1 MTGFSGGRKLKL
13 TDEDRARRK
22 RYLSATLITCV
33 VLSVIG
39 GSLHVV
45 QLGANRMVDMRKA
58 ATYDLKE
65 EKARIRAAGED
76 IAIHAEHEADKHRVT
91 GYDVAEAESLL
102 TKDEWAEVESMVHI
116 PAGPFIMGTSYERAD
131 PQDRPQHTVNLP
143 AYWMD
148 KYLVTNAQ
156 YARFV
161 AATSRRPPSSWK
173 DGKIPKGEEMRPI
186 TMVTWYDAMAYAKWA
201 GKRLP
206 TEAEWEKAAR
216 GTDGRRWPWGNKMEP
231 VRLNTYYNV
240 GSATN
245 VNAYPNGASP
255 YGLMDMAGNVEE
267 WTADD
272 FAPYPGADA
281 PADLFKGKIA
291 VASSEK
297 DKEMKVVDM
306 VPSSIKGRYKVLRGG
321 SWKGDPFSTAVYHR
335 VPAWANYASDFYGFR
350 CAGDAPGQVNGQ
362 GK

>member
-1 MTGFSGGRKLKL
+1 MTKFTARKLAL
-13 TDEDRARRK
+13 SDEEKARRK

-33 VLSVIG
+33 VLGLIG

-45 QLGANRMVDMRKA
+45 QLGANRMADMRKA
-58 ATYDLKE
+58 ASYDLKE
-65 EKARIRAAGED
+65 EHARIRAAGED
-76 IAIHAEHEADKHRVT
+76 IALHAAHEANKNRAA
-91 GYDVAEAESLL
+91 GYSAAEVDGLL
-102 TKDEWAEVESMVHI
+102 TKDEWAELDSMVQI
-116 PAGPFIMGTSYERAD
+116 SSGPFIMGTDYERAD
-131 PQDRPQHTVNLP
+131 AQDRPQHSVKLP
-143 AYWMD
+143 TYWID

-161 AATSRRPPSSWK
+161 AAASHRPPLHWK
-173 DGKIPKGEEMRPI
+173 DGKVPQGELMRPV

-206 TEAEWEKAAR
+206 SEEEWEKAAR

-231 VRLNTYYNV
+231 ERLNTYYNI

-255 YGLMDMAGNVEE
+255 YGAMDMAGNVDE

-272 FAPYPGADA
+272 FAPYPGSNA
-281 PADLFKGKIA
+281 PVDLYQGKIP
-291 VASSEK
+291 VATSEK

-306 VPSSIKGRYKVLRGG
+306 VPTSIKGKYKVLRGG
-321 SWKGDPFSTAVYHR
+321 SWKGDPFSTATYHR
-335 VPAWANYASDFYGFR
+335 KPDWANYASDFYGFR
-350 CAGDAPGQVNGQ
+350 CAGDVPGQAK

>member
-1 MTGFSGGRKLKL
+1 MTPDVKGKRIEL
-13 TDEDRARRK
+13 TEEERARRK

-33 VLSVIG
+33 VLALIG

-45 QLGANRMVDMRKA
+45 QLGANRMADMRKA

-76 IAIHAEHEADKHRVT
+76 IVIHASHEANLRNGA
-91 GYDVAEAESLL
+91 GYGLSDVETLL
-102 TKDEWAEVESMVHI
+102 TKDEWAELNSMIQI
-116 PAGPFIMGTSYERAD
+116 PAGPFIMGTNYDRAD
-131 PQDRPQHTVNLP
+131 PQDRPQHTVKLP

-156 YARFV
+156 YAKFV
-161 AATSRRPPSSWK
+161 AATSHRPPLNWK
-173 DGKIPKGEEMRPI
+173 NGVIPNGEKMRPV
-186 TMVTWYDAMAYAKWA
+186 TMITWYDASAYAKWA

-231 VRLNTYYNV
+231 ERVNTYYNM

-245 VNAYPNGASP
+245 VNAFPNGISP
-255 YGLMDMAGNVEE
+255 YGALDMAGNVDE

-272 FAPYPGADA
+272 FAPYPGGDA
-281 PADLFKGKIA
+281 PVDLFQGKIP
-291 VASSEK
+291 VVTSEK

-306 VPSSIKGRYKVLRGG
+306 VPTTLKGKYKVLRGG
-321 SWKGDPFSTAVYHR
+321 SWKGDPFSTATYHR
-335 VPAWANYASDFYGFR
+335 KPDWANYASDFYGFR
-350 CAGDAPGQVNGQ
+350 CASDAPAQTK

>member
-1 MTGFSGGRKLKL
+1 MTNIVKNKRLDL
-13 TDEDRARRK
+13 TPEDRARRRK
-22 RYLSATLITCV
+22 YLSATLITCV
-33 VLSVIG
+33 VLAVIG

-45 QLGANRMVDMRKA
+45 QLGANRMADMRKA

-65 EKARIRAAGED
+65 EHARIRAAGED
-76 IAIHAEHEADKHRVT
+76 IVIHAAHEANKNQAA
-91 GYDVAEAESLL
+91 GYNATEIETLL
-102 TKDEWAEVESMVHI
+102 TKDEWAELDSMVQI
-116 PAGPFIMGTSYERAD
+116 PAGPFMMGTNYDRAD
-131 PQDRPQHTVNLP
+131 PQDRPQHTVKLP

-156 YARFV
+156 YAKFV
-161 AATSRRPPSSWK
+161 AATSHRAPLNWK
-173 DGKIPKGEEMRPI
+173 DGTIPKGEKMRPV

-231 VRLNTYYNV
+231 ERVNTYYNM

-245 VNAYPNGASP
+245 VNAFPNGASP
-255 YGLMDMAGNVEE
+255 YGAFDMAGNVDE

-272 FAPYPGADA
+272 FAPYPGGDA
-281 PADLFKGKIA
+281 PVDLFQGKIP
-291 VASSEK
+291 VVTSEK
-297 DKEMKVVDM
+297 DKDMKVADM
-306 VPSSIKGRYKVLRGG
+306 VPTTVKGKYKVLRGG
-321 SWKGDPFSTAVYHR
+321 SWKGDPFSTATYHR
-335 VPAWANYASDFYGFR
+335 KPDWANYASDFYGFR
-350 CAGDAPGQVNGQ
+350 CASDAPGQVK